1 MIALCCDSTAGLG
14 AADLADLPVP
24 AQMVPLRV
32 LLGEEDRADEPAGT
46 GTLASAS
53 GARVAAHMRAG
64 GEVCTSMPQPD
75 AFAAAYEQLAAAG
88 ASAIVS
94 VHLSA
99 AMSGTVDAARQAA
112 VTAAVPVHLADAGIT
127 AAGLGAAV
135 GYAARLAAGG
145 TPAAEVAAKTGRWA
159 RESTFT
165 VFVPE
170 TLEYLRRGGRIGRA
184 AHLLGQMLRV
194 HPLLGFEEGTVGA
207 LARVRTRSKA
217 LERLCALVVTA
228 GLEGTAHAGGIGN
241 TGRDEAAQR
250 WCASVQHLDAGSQAA
265 ELEGMLRERAAAA
278 GLPLTT
284 RVEELSA
291 VVAAH
296 TGPGVLGV
304 SLWPEG

>member
-1 MIALCCDSTAGLG
+1 MIALCYDSTAGLG
-14 AADLADLPVP
+14 AADLAALPVP
-24 AQMVPLRV
+24 AQMVPLRI

-46 GTLASAS
+46 GTLTSAA
-53 GARVAAHMRAG
+53 GARLAAHMRAG
-64 GEVCTSMPQPD
+64 GEVSTSMPQPG
-75 AFAAAYEQLAAAG
+75 AFAEVYERLAAAG

-94 VHLSA
+94 VHISA

-112 VTAAVPVHLADAGIT
+112 AAAAVPVHIADAGIT

-145 TPAAEVAAKTGRWA
+145 APAARVAAETGRWA
-159 RESTFT
+159 RESTLT

-184 AHLLGQMLRV
+184 AHLLGQMLQV

-207 LARVRTRSKA
+207 LAKVRTRSKA
-217 LERLCALVVTA
+217 LERLCALVVAA
-228 GLEGTAHAGGIGN
+228 GLEGSGDAGGTAS
-241 TGRDEAAQR
+241 TGADEAAQR
-250 WCASVQHLDAGSQAA
+250 WCASVQHLDAGSQAV
-265 ELEGMLRERAAAA
+265 ELEGMLRAHAAAA

-304 SLWPEG
+304 SLWPED